1 MAKDKF
7 TSIFSSQM
15 EVISVM
21 ILQKYRKKC
30 MHVLLY
36 VCVNTVGVFGYHI
49 TVCIY
54 SRYLGRTIFFL
65 FSKFYTL
72 MHGTMSKLQHKKEM
86 LIEKYDKKA

>member
-15 EVISVM
+15 EVIAVM

-36 VCVNTVGVFGYHI
+36 VCVNTVGVFGYNI

-54 SRYLGRTIFFL
+54 SRYLGRTIFFCERL
-65 FSKFYTL
+65 SLALNLLITL
-72 MHGTMSKLQHKKEM
+72 P
-86 LIEKYDKKA
+86 

>member
-15 EVISVM
+15 EVIAVM

-36 VCVNTVGVFGYHI
+36 VCVNTVGVFGYNI

-54 SRYLGRTIFFL
+54 SRYLVRTIFF
-65 FSKFYTL
+65 FAS
-72 MHGTMSKLQHKKEM
+72 G
-86 LIEKYDKKA
+86 